1 MTEDNFTKLGS
12 IVEKDIQSIFNI
24 IASKIDYQMLNFDLR
39 IIKNH
44 RINFKFEF
52 EYFKEI
58 INKEI
63 YNLKDSDKI
72 LDERIDLFNK
82 IFINPFG
89 DFNSISFH
97 THFTGMLTT
106 MENPIRELFFK
117 TLFFLFC
124 KAVLFEFDYI
134 NALREMFEE
143 WRKCR
148 ELNKIIV
155 EIIIPLNN
163 IIFRGIHS
171 ILKDK
176 VFIYGNYVLKL
187 IKKNSDE
194 NTRTKSYILIKSH
207 LRAYIYK
214 DIPEINTRYE
224 KRSILEKDWE
234 RLLIEIQEIVCTFYL
249 CDVDFKYQKFF
260 IIFPWWHLENQ
271 EKLKDILTGESN
283 KTKLSI
289 TKDTLEQ
296 ITKFLPLVKN
306 SKYFS
311 NEQYMIIYHNFMQV
325 YNREYTPD
333 ILVDIAILFEFLFA
347 REDHQNIT
355 FWLSFNAAMFL
366 SEEKDMFLES
376 FRFFKKFYG
385 VRSALVHGDKW
396 YFRFEKILLEE
407 YGTDLPEP
415 YLNRCKSYLNYS
427 LRKLVELRE
436 KNPNILDDIFELQV
450 EKNKNKKV
458 KFLQLLASY
467 YEEIGACSE
476 SIKILSEALKFTED
490 IKDNKELEENI
501 LKKIAALYNRKVD
514 IIIFSEEFQKV
525 LFELKM
531 IFKLDDKREKLAKE
545 ILENIKKLLKTIELK
560 KPEEILKLKI
570 DGFEIMDIL
579 GIKPRP
585 RIGEILSILEEKVT
599 KGELNNNK
607 TELAEYIIENFK
619 K

>member
-1 MTEDNFTKLGS
+1 MTGEDIIKLGS
-12 IVEKDIQSIFNI
+12 IIEKDIQSLFKVIET
-24 IASKIDYQMLNFDLR
+24 KEDYQMLNINLNS
-39 IIKNH
+39 IKNN
-44 RINFKFEF
+44 RFKFNFDF

-58 INKEI
+58 VNEEV
-63 YNLKDSDKI
+63 YDLKNFDKI
-72 LDERIDLFNK
+72 LDERTDLFK
-82 IFINPFG
+82 KVFINPFG
-89 DFNSISFH
+89 EFTSISFH
-97 THFTGMLTT
+97 TYFTGTTTT
-106 MENPIRELFFK
+106 MENPIRDLFYK
-117 TLFFLFC
+117 ALFFLFC
-124 KAVLFEFDYI
+124 KAVLLEFDYVI
-134 NALREMFEE
+134 VLKELFEE
-143 WRKCR
+143 WKKCR
-148 ELNKIIV
+148 ESNEIQIEIIV
-155 EIIIPLNN
+155 PLNN
-163 IIFRGIHS
+163 IELRGIHS
-171 ILKDK
+171 IFNDELN
-176 VFIYGNYVLKL
+176 IYGNYVLKS
-187 IKKNSDE
+187 IKKNSGGT
-194 NTRTKSYILIKSH
+194 TRSKPYILIKSH

-214 DIPEINTRYE
+214 DIPEINIRYE

-249 CDVDFKYQKFF
+249 WDVDFEYQKFF

-283 KTKLSI
+283 KTKLLI

-366 SEEKDMFLES
+366 SEEKDTFFEN

-396 YFRFEKILLEE
+396 FFRFKKILLEE

-467 YEEIGACSE
+467 YEENDEYSE
-476 SIKILSEALKFTED
+476 SIKTLSEALKIIEE
-490 IKDNKELEENI
+490 IKDNEELEENI
-501 LKKIAALYNRKVD
+501 LKKITALYNKKGD

-525 LFELKM
+525 LFELGL
-531 IFKLDDKREKLAKE
+531 IFKLDDKREQLAKE
-545 ILENIKKLLKTIELK
+545 VLENIKKLLKTIELK
-560 KPEEILKLKI
+560 KPEEILKLNI
-570 DGFEIMDIL
+570 DGFEIMDLL
-579 GIKPRP
+579 GIKPGP
-585 RIGEILSILEEKVT
+585 RIGEIISILEEKVT